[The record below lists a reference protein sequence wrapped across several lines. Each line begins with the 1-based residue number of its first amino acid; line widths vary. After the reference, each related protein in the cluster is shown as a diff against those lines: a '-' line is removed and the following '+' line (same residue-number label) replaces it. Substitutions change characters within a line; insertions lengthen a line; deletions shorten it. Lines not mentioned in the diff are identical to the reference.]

1 MKSSPFWVVICISL
15 ASASCSLVGLFDVGL
30 TGIFASF
37 NSVGEVHELGSGI
50 DGF

>member
-1 MKSSPFWVVICISL
+1 MKLPPFWVVICISL
-15 ASASCSLVGLFDVGL
+15 VSASCSGVGLFDVGL